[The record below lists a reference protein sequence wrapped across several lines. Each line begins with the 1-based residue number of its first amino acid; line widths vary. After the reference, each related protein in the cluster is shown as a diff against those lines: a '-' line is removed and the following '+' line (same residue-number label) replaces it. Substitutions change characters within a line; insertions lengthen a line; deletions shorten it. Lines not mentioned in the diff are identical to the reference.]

1 MQEIL
6 EKRNGALHKGHRQ
19 RLKNKV
25 RNNGLESLN
34 EHEILELLL
43 TYSIPYK
50 DTNELAHRL
59 LLNYGD
65 LGKVL
70 KGEKQELMTFN
81 GVGEESALFL
91 SVLGQ
96 LHNYLNKMGDKK
108 PAKLTNVF
116 ECVNFFRNNIDIERY
131 ETAYMVLTDKQFRL
145 TRVELIGEGTPFG
158 VGIDKE
164 KLNKIIALTDS
175 KNVIFFHT
183 HPHGS
188 AKPSGADVNA
198 TKDLLYLCKVIGVNF
213 FDHIILNETEYYS
226 FRNENL
232 LNSLQA
238 ELNKQTGD
246 MTFNSS
252 YYDQY

>member
-1 MQEIL
+1 MQDTL
-6 EKRNGALHKGHRQ
+6 GKKDSALHKGHRQ

-25 RNNGLESLN
+25 RSNGLECLN

-65 LGKVL
+65 LSKVL
-70 KGEKQELMTFN
+70 KGDKQQLLTFN

-96 LHNYLNKMGDKK
+96 LHTYLNKMGDKK

-164 KLNKIIALTDS
+164 KLNKIIALTES

-188 AKPSGADVNA
+188 VKPSEADISA
-198 TKDLLYLCKVIGVNF
+198 TQDLLYLCKVIGVNF
-213 FDHIILNETEYYS
+213 FDHIILNETEYFS

-232 LNSLQA
+232 LNTLQTQ
-238 ELNKQTGD
+238 LSKQTGN

-252 YYDQY
+252 FFDKY